1 MTQRSGSILKS
12 LNQETSSISLK
23 NGHSTDTEA
32 ALIVFSWYKYY
43 FWTITQ
49 SLCTK
54 SEQIMEIHVHWEQWE
69 QKMCVFLGFNWTPIF
84 SDVDFYKNAFAKN
97 IYKKMQLWIHFY
109 IILSFISGSREA
121 HGQ

>member
-1 MTQRSGSILKS
+1 MVIPLTI
-12 LNQETSSISLK
+12 
-23 NGHSTDTEA
+23 EA

-69 QKMCVFLGFNWTPIF
+69 QKMGLFLGFNWTPIF

-97 IYKKMQLWIHFY
+97 IYKQIATLNTFLHNS
-109 IILSFISGSREA
+109 IL
-121 HGQ
+121 H